1 MSGTHLRHEVIRV
14 YKELLFLG
22 REYPLGYSYF
32 QPRLHKAFMAKA
44 GLQEED
50 QIRKAIDQAKYVK
63 KGELTEEAQRRWG
76 DISISVGANI
86 GFNCTEI
93 EAL

>member
-1 MSGTHLRHEVIRV
+1 
-14 YKELLFLG
+14 
-22 REYPLGYSYF
+22 
-32 QPRLHKAFMAKA
+32 MAKA
-44 GLQEED
+44 GLQDED

-76 DISISVGANI
+76 DMSISVGANI